1 MPLNLLILFKS
12 HYKTLRSVLQIYIF
26 SDSIV
31 HEEKKGG
38 VGEGGVCHMVSAMP
52 AAFTFSETSMV
63 LMVYG

>member
-12 HYKTLRSVLQIYIF
+12 HYNTLKALLQIYIF

-31 HEEKKGG
+31 HGEKKGG